1 MIYPSNRRLWVTIG
15 LLTTLLIVLL
25 TVYLMAAKGASA

>member
-15 LLTTLLIVLL
+15 LLTCLLLVLL
-25 TVYLMAAKGASA
+25 TVYLVAAKGAGA